1 MKTFYIAAM
10 IIIAISV
17 IAAAALSAKK
27 YESAVFAGGCFW
39 CIESSF
45 EEVPGVIKAVSGY
58 TGGDGRKPTYEE
70 VSTGSTG
77 FMEAVQVTYD
87 PSKVTYSRLLDIF
100 FRQIDPTD
108 AGGQFADRGSQYKTA
123 VFYTS
128 ESQRAEAEASKA
140 ALAGSGKFDGLILTG
155 IRKAGIFYP
164 AEEYHQ
170 DYYKKEPDAYK
181 AYRKGSGREGFLKE
195 VWREREISQSPK
207 ENFSKPPA
215 EELKDRL
222 TPEQFCVTQ
231 ENATEKP
238 FDNLY
243 WNEHREGIYVDVASG
258 EPLFSSK
265 DKFES
270 GSGWP
275 SFTKPIESGNII
287 EKKDNSLFMERTEVR
302 SKTADSHLG
311 HLFSDGPL
319 PSGRRY
325 CINSASLRF
334 IPKEDLEK
342 EGYGKYLDI
351 FKK

>member
-1 MKTFYIAAM
+1 MKAFYMIAA
-10 IIIAISV
+10 IS
-17 IAAAALSAKK
+17 AAGLSAKK
-27 YESAVFAGGCFW
+27 YETAVFAGGCFW

-58 TGGDGRKPTYEE
+58 TGGEGKPSYEE

-77 FMEAVQVTYD
+77 YLEAVQVTYD
-87 PSKVTYSRLLDIF
+87 PSIATYSKLLYLF

-123 VFYTS
+123 IFYNS
-128 ESQRAEAEASKA
+128 ESQKKEAETVKTAISRSGRFDRPIMTEIRA
-140 ALAGSGKFDGLILTG
+140 AGK
-155 IRKAGIFYP
+155 FYP

-170 DYYKKEPDAYK
+170 DYYKKEPGAYK
-181 AYRKGSGREGFLKE
+181 AYRKGSGREGYLNE
-195 VWREREISQSPK
+195 VWRQEEKAKVLKQEPIY
-207 ENFSKPPA
+207 FKPA
-215 EELKDRL
+215 ITELKTNL
-222 TPEQFCVTQ
+222 TPEQYCVTQ

-243 WNEHREGIYVDVASG
+243 WNEHREGLYVDIVSG

-275 SFTKPIESGNII
+275 SFTKPIEQDNIT
-287 EKKDNSLFMERTEVR
+287 EKKDNTLFMERTEVR
-302 SKTADSHLG
+302 SKAADSHLG
-311 HLFSDGPL
+311 HQFDDGPL
-319 PSGRRY
+319 PTGKRY

-342 EGYGKYLDI
+342 EGYGKYLKL
-351 FKK
+351 F